1 MREVPAG
8 SRLHRVHEAAWGSR
22 EFSAGSADRP
32 GRFSPFTPEGTDAPL
47 PVLYAALDLAGALSE
62 TVLHDVPVRGRKVVA
77 RSALVH
83 KVAVTLLARRPL
95 RLVDLTSN
103 GLSRLGVARTE
114 LVESSA
120 RAYPTTAS
128 WARALHGAAERPDGL
143 LWVSRQQDAS
153 TAVVLFGDRVGV
165 DDLELAPEAW
175 PMPLLV
181 HEGYEAVAQIAA
193 AAGITLT
200 EA

>member
-1 MREVPAG
+1 MRTLPVG
-8 SRLHRVHEAAWGSR
+8 GRLHRVHEAAWGSR
-22 EFSAGSADRP
+22 QYYAGSAERP
-32 GRFSPFTPEGTDAPL
+32 ARFSPFTPDGTEAPL

-62 TVLHDVPVRGRKVVA
+62 TVFHDVPVRGRKVVA

-83 KVAVTLLARRPL
+83 KVAVTLLTRRPV

-120 RAYPTTAS
+120 RAYPTTAA
-128 WARALHGAAERPDGL
+128 WARALHGCPERPDGL
-143 LWVSRQQDAS
+143 LWVSRQQDTS
-153 TAVVLFGDRVGV
+153 TAVVLFGDRVGT

-181 HEGYEAVAQIAA
+181 HEGYDAVARIAA
-193 AAGITLT
+193 DAGITIT
-200 EA
+200 ET